1 MFFLFWI
8 RIKGAASDPNKRTDS
23 EIQKK
28 CDSAPE
34 IHNNG
39 YKYNNP
45 RYEGCT
51 DVEGI
56 GIEMERLAA
65 TMGGTVK
72 WPYND
77 SECLDADF
85 FKVTRGFYH
94 RRRVYTEA
102 KANVVAVS

>member
-23 EIQKK
+23 EIHKK
-28 CDSAPE
+28 GVILPPE

-39 YKYNNP
+39 YKYP

-94 RRRVYTEA
+94 RRRVYTEE

>member
-1 MFFLFWI
+1 MRLRI
-8 RIKGAASDPNKRTDS
+8 RTKGGIPKSIKR
-23 EIQKK
+23 
-28 CDSAPE
+28 CDSAPK
-34 IHNNG
+34 IHNNS
-39 YKYNNP
+39 YKYP

-94 RRRVYTEA
+94 RRRVYTEE

>member
-1 MFFLFWI
+1 M
-8 RIKGAASDPNKRTDS
+8 
-23 EIQKK
+23 
-28 CDSAPE
+28 
-34 IHNNG
+34 
-39 YKYNNP
+39 
-45 RYEGCT
+45 
-51 DVEGI
+51 EGI